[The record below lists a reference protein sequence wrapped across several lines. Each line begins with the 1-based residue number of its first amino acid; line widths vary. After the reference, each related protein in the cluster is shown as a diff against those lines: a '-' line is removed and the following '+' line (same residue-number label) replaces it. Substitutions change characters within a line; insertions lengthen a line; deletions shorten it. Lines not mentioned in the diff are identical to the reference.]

1 MTSNEIEI
9 VGAKESEA
17 KALAIIQESELS
29 SDEATSLK
37 NALTPF
43 FEQADEWVTKAKTLK
58 VTDESQITEMT
69 EARKARLALKDIR
82 VNLEKRSMNPL
93 NKILVINHEEVV
105 GKLRNALT
113 MFKNDEIEADQ
124 VIWLVFKLLTVSV
137 RQEQPNGN
145 TPSTGNSGPQSP

>member
-1 MTSNEIEI
+1 
-9 VGAKESEA
+9 
-17 KALAIIQESELS
+17 
-29 SDEATSLK
+29 
-37 NALTPF
+37 
-43 FEQADEWVTKAKTLK
+43 
-58 VTDESQITEMT
+58 
-69 EARKARLALKDIR
+69 
-82 VNLEKRSMNPL
+82 MNPL